1 MWKSLRI
8 GALLAL
14 AAVGALKLAQ
24 YTAAKSELQRLAS
37 SLAPALKLRYSSVT
51 GALDGRVIL
60 EEPKLEVLAGP
71 ASGAVLRATRATIEP
86 ASTFW
91 LLRRAIARD
100 ANVPATLDI
109 HLEGAALSESR
120 VDGLAQEGW
129 FGPASLVPFESVG
142 CDPVTAFSARD
153 YARMG
158 VATRAR
164 EDDVRYSYDPATKAL
179 HVDLV
184 STAPPFATINARVD
198 LSAFEPRAWLGDAHA
213 AKAAR
218 VEQLSLTYQDGGYL
232 AQRNRFC
239 AQLTG
244 TDAAGYA
251 AKHLA
256 AVKAFL
262 AARGIVPGE
271 EVAALYG
278 KLVAE
283 GGSAELSSLPEAAF
297 VPADFA
303 SYASDD
309 LLRQLNVT
317 LRRNTAPPILM
328 RLAFNEP
335 LPDSASEPLVAT
347 SIDASTAKDETA
359 TTTADAPM
367 PIPSSTTTPAPVE
380 QVATVEP
387 VKSPEP
393 ARSEG
398 LPLLSVA
405 NAAVLPVET
414 TTAPHPEVPA
424 EVLAVATPP
433 AMTVTEK
440 SETARNETEAT
451 PWSTARPAVDPR
463 NAVEA
468 IPASAPPPPPGSTAA
483 LVWRAPTIER
493 LPEKAPA
500 TSAWT
505 RVSADSL
512 GAWRG
517 SYVRVLTAGGKVV
530 EGRVRG
536 LDGGD
541 LVLVVTRDGGSAEM
555 HLPSAGIRDAKV
567 RRSSAR

>member
-14 AAVGALKLAQ
+14 AAIGALKLAQ
-24 YTAAKSELQRLAS
+24 YEAAKSGLQRLAGG
-37 SLAPALKLRYSSVT
+37 LAPQLKLGYSGVT

-60 EEPKLEVLAGP
+60 DEPRLEVLAGP
-71 ASGAVLRATRATIEP
+71 ASGAVLRAKRATIEP
-86 ASTFW
+86 SGMFW
-91 LLRRAIARD
+91 LLRRAVVRD
-100 ANVPATLDI
+100 TGVPATLDV
-109 HLEGAALSESR
+109 HLEGAAFSESR
-120 VDGLAQEGW
+120 VDELAHEGW

-142 CDPVTAFSARD
+142 CDPVTVFSSRD

-184 STAPPFATINARVD
+184 STAPPFSTINARVD
-198 LSAFEPRAWLGDAHA
+198 LSSFEPRAWLGDARA

-262 AARGIVPGE
+262 EARGVVPGE

-283 GGSAELSSLPEAAF
+283 GGSAELSSLPESTF

-303 SYASDD
+303 SWAPDD

-335 LPDSASEPLVAT
+335 APEAAVDTLAAMTPGVLPPDDAVSEPVAV
-347 SIDASTAKDETA
+347 
-359 TTTADAPM
+359 
-367 PIPSSTTTPAPVE
+367 PSSTPAETAPQPE
-380 QVATVEP
+380 ASIAAAEP
-387 VKSPEP
+387 VKPP
-393 ARSEG
+393 APAKSEG
-398 LPLLSVA
+398 LPPLLSVA
-405 NAAVLPVET
+405 NAAVLPIEAPET
-414 TTAPHPEVPA
+414 PRPEPPV
-424 EVLAVATPP
+424 EVLAVAMPP
-433 AMTVTEK
+433 AGMK
-440 SETARNETEAT
+440 SDAPESAAT
-451 PWSTARPAVDPR
+451 PWSGARPDMDPR
-463 NAVEA
+463 DTVEA
-468 IPASAPPPPPGSTAA
+468 IPASAPPPPPGSTAS

-493 LPEKAPA
+493 LPEKTPA

-505 RVSADSL
+505 NVSTGSL
-512 GAWRG
+512 GSWRG
-517 SYVRVLTAGGKVV
+517 SYVRLLTAGGKVV

-536 LDGGD
+536 FDGGD
-541 LVLVVTRDGGSAEM
+541 LVLVVNRDGGSAEL
-555 HLPSAGIRDAKV
+555 HLPSAAIRDAKV
-567 RRSSAR
+567 RRPSAR